1 MTMFD
6 TGLIS
11 HFSVPPSILL
21 LGIVLI
27 AAIFGIRNQLK
38 RIADELKSAND
49 LQRIRRDL
57 SALDAEQSKKD
68 EGSGKGRSE
77 IVDPG
82 ASYGDLSRVGLLKK
96 PKP

>member
-1 MTMFD
+1 MTMASLVLLFA
-6 TGLIS
+6 GLYS
-11 HFSVPPSILL
+11 LL
-21 LGIVLI
+21 LSIAPLI
-27 AAIFGIRNQLK
+27 ALWFIWAGLK
-38 RIADELKSAND
+38 RWDTTNRLLKLYID